1 LANAAKSFV
10 EGVPFKPMHFKIRF
24 DIMQVKSWP
33 LWSIPDGSDALK
45 ITACRISLIGLLILT
60 GCASVKSPETNVV
73 KTPGSSETSMSGTTP
88 IVPIA
93 IEPVVPLKVLHLGL
107 ALGGGAARG
116 FAHVG
121 VIQVLEEAGI
131 QPDLVVGTSAGSLVA
146 ALYASGKNSAQ
157 LRRVAETMEEAEITD
172 WMMPILN
179 RGALRGEA
187 LARYVNTQVGGRL
200 IEHMKIPLG
209 IVATDLHNGDPMLFR
224 RGNTGSAVRASS
236 AVPAVFQPVKI
247 GTREYVDGGL
257 VSPVPVR
264 QAREMGANV
273 IIAVDIS
280 TDPEGSPASDT
291 FQILMQTFNIMGKS
305 LNTVLL
311 KDADVVVKP
320 ALMGVKSADF
330 AARRKSIEAGREAM
344 LKAMPKLKEVLRG
357 YAAKP

>member
-1 LANAAKSFV
+1 
-10 EGVPFKPMHFKIRF
+10 VPPVAPPVAS
-24 DIMQVKSWP
+24 QNP
-33 LWSIPDGSDALK
+33 L
-45 ITACRISLIGLLILT
+45 R
-60 GCASVKSPETNVV
+60 
-73 KTPGSSETSMSGTTP
+73 
-88 IVPIA
+88 
-93 IEPVVPLKVLHLGL
+93 PLKVLHLGL

-131 QPDLVVGTSAGSLVA
+131 QPEIVVGTSAGSLVA

-187 LARYVNTQVGGRL
+187 LARYVNAQVGNRL
-200 IEHMKIPLG
+200 IEQMKMPLG
-209 IVATDLHNGDPMLFR
+209 IVATDLHNGEPVLFR
-224 RGNTGSAVRASS
+224 RGNTGAAVRASS

-247 GTREYVDGGL
+247 GSREYVDGGL

-273 IIAVDIS
+273 VIAVDIS

-311 KDADVVVKP
+311 KDADIVVKP
-320 ALMGVKSADF
+320 SLTGVKSADF
-330 AARRKSIEAGREAM
+330 TARRKSIEAGREAM
-344 LKAMPKLKEVLRG
+344 LKALPKLKEVLSA
-357 YAAKP
+357 YAVKP

>member
-1 LANAAKSFV
+1 
-10 EGVPFKPMHFKIRF
+10 
-24 DIMQVKSWP
+24 MQVKLWP
-33 LWSIPDGSDALK
+33 VHSSIEGLQILK
-45 ITACRISLIGLLILT
+45 KSQSLLILLGFLILS
-60 GCASVKSPETNVV
+60 GCTSV
-73 KTPGSSETSMSGTTP
+73 KTPSIVATKPTESIESPTAVSTTIAPPLITEP
-88 IVPIA
+88 ITP
-93 IEPVVPLKVLHLGL
+93 PKVLHLGL

-131 QPDLVVGTSAGSLVA
+131 QPELVVGTSAGSLVA
-146 ALYASGKNSAQ
+146 ALYASGKNSTQ
-157 LRRVAETMEEAEITD
+157 LRRVADTMEEAEITD

-187 LARYVNTQVGGRL
+187 LARYVNSQVGGRL
-200 IEHMKIPLG
+200 IEQMKIPLG
-209 IVATDLHNGDPMLFR
+209 IVATDLHNGEPVLFR

-273 IIAVDIS
+273 VIAVDIS

-320 ALMGVKSADF
+320 SLAGVKSADF

-344 LKAMPKLKEVLRG
+344 LKALPKLKEVLSG
-357 YAAKP
+357 YAVKP

>member
-1 LANAAKSFV
+1 
-10 EGVPFKPMHFKIRF
+10 
-24 DIMQVKSWP
+24 MQVKLWASGPIPVWP
-33 LWSIPDGSDALK
+33 DVLK
-45 ITACRISLIGLLILT
+45 LIACRMSLIGVLVLT
-60 GCASVKSPETNVV
+60 GCASVKAPDANVV
-73 KTPGSSETSMSGTTP
+73 KTPSAIESTSTGTTP
-88 IVPIA
+88 AVPIL
-93 IEPVVPLKVLHLGL
+93 IEPVVPLKVLNLGL
-107 ALGGGAARG
+107 ALGSGAARG

-200 IEHMKIPLG
+200 IEQMKIPLG
-209 IVATDLHNGDPMLFR
+209 IVATDLHNGEPMLFQ

-344 LKAMPKLKEVLRG
+344 LKAMPKLKQVLSG
-357 YAAKP
+357 YATKP

>member
-1 LANAAKSFV
+1 
-10 EGVPFKPMHFKIRF
+10 
-24 DIMQVKSWP
+24 MQVKSWASGP
-33 LWSIPDGSDALK
+33 IPVWPDVLK
-45 ITACRISLIGLLILT
+45 LIACRMSLIGVLVLT
-60 GCASVKSPETNVV
+60 GCASVKAPDANVV
-73 KTPGSSETSMSGTTP
+73 KTPGAIESTSTGTTSA
-88 IVPIA
+88 VPIL
-93 IEPVVPLKVLHLGL
+93 IEPVVPLKVLNLGL
-107 ALGGGAARG
+107 ALGSGAARG

-200 IEHMKIPLG
+200 IEQMKIPLG
-209 IVATDLHNGDPMLFR
+209 IVATDLHNGEPMLFQ

-344 LKAMPKLKEVLRG
+344 LKAMPKLKQVLSG
-357 YAAKP
+357 YATKP